1 MIFFHTKKN
10 YRYLISLT
18 LTLIFFILLI
28 FFPSSF
34 LFNKKSQNS
43 FNQNTSSIAINLDT
57 RKTISSPT
65 TPVQNATPQPTT
77 PQNAAPQTTA
87 VQTTTPQT
95 TTPQTTAPQTT
106 APQTTMPQTT
116 VPQTTVPQTTAPQT
130 TTPQNTKPKISA
142 INIIFERINKN
153 LVYPVN
159 AKRRNIQGSVEIKI
173 IVNKLGFL
181 ENYQLTKSS
190 GKDILDNAAIKLLE
204 KIFPLPENI
213 SGLPLEKTITIN
225 YKLTKVL

>member
-34 LFNKKSQNS
+34 LFNKKSQNN

-65 TPVQNATPQPTT
+65 KAVQNATPQ
-77 PQNAAPQTTA
+77 TTA
-87 VQTTTPQT
+87 PQTTTPQT
-95 TTPQTTAPQTT
+95 TTPQT
-106 APQTTMPQTT
+106 
-116 VPQTTVPQTTAPQT
+116 
-130 TTPQNTKPKISA
+130 TKPKISA